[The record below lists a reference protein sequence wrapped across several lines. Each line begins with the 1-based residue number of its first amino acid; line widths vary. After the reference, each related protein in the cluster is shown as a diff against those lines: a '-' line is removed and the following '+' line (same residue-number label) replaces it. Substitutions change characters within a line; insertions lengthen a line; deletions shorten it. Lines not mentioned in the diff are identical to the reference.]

1 MLEKARLYLHTLRH
15 LRLSQVLWR
24 AWYTARRNLGLYRIP
39 RGGTAPGF
47 DRTCLR
53 RLREFLQAC
62 GGHGMHAGTDMEAL
76 RNQAFCFL
84 NRPMENTG
92 RIPWRDTAYP
102 KLWRYQLNG
111 FLFAREFAVNAV
123 TENYLGDR
131 DRARNWMFDWIREN
145 PPGNDA
151 SWDAGPV
158 SDRLLNW
165 TLLIAA
171 LDIQDEE
178 IRASYFRQACWLKG
192 WVEYDLRAN
201 HLLKNACALTLAAEV
216 FDNEYLRKRGLR
228 LLHSQ
233 VGEQILSDGAHF
245 ERSPMYHAQALWDL
259 LIVHA
264 ALEDTPSF
272 LGQTLRNMTGFLD
285 TIRHPDGEIPLFGD
299 SVLRQAPETE
309 ALLRIATERVHVT
322 KATDPSGQAGDALSP
337 SGFYVMRNKDRGDHM
352 IVKTA
357 PPLPRFQPGH
367 SHADIFSYELSLRG
381 LRFIVD
387 SGVHGY
393 AESPLRTYCRS
404 TQAHNIAQLDH
415 LEQSE
420 MWSVF
425 RIARSPLTG
434 PVLFQADETTASL
447 EAHYIHPRGPVHR
460 RHFAYDRETSCWKIH
475 DLIETTGTQHVVKS
489 YIHFHPQCQVHL
501 EGNEIVAR
509 RESAGARIEL
519 LSPGT
524 MELRLPHAPTLSH
537 WYCPEFGLSHPC
549 TTVIL
554 QRSGGTTL
562 DISYKIRPTESAE
575 C

>member
-1 MLEKARLYLHTLRH
+1 MFEAAGLYLHTARH
-15 LRLSQVLWR
+15 LRFSQLFWRLWYRTRR
-24 AWYTARRNLGLYRIP
+24 ALHLYRMPRNLPLQD
-39 RGGTAPGF
+39 F

-62 GGHGMHAGTDMEAL
+62 GGRGIHSGTDMDAL
-76 RNQAFCFL
+76 RDQAFCFL
-84 NRPMENTG
+84 NRPAENTC

-111 FLFAREFAVNAV
+111 FVFAREFSVNAV

-131 DRARNWMFDWIREN
+131 DRARNWMLDWIREN

-178 IRASYFRQACWLKG
+178 IRDSYFRQARWLKG
-192 WVEYDLRAN
+192 WIEYDLRAN

-216 FDNEYLRKRGLR
+216 LGNESLKKQALR
-228 LLHSQ
+228 LLQYQ
-233 VGEQILSDGAHF
+233 VEEQILSDGAHF

-259 LIVHA
+259 LVVHA
-264 ALEDTPSF
+264 ALDETPVF
-272 LGQTLRNMTGFLD
+272 LGKTLCNMTGFLNA
-285 TIRHPDGEIPLFGD
+285 IRHPDGEIPLFGD
-299 SVLRQAPETE
+299 SVLRQAPATE
-309 ALLRIATERVHVT
+309 ALVRLAAERVRLA
-322 KATDPSGQAGDALSP
+322 KATDSSDKAGNALSP
-337 SGFYVMRNKDRGDHM
+337 SGFYIMGNRDRGDHM

-357 PPLPRFQPGH
+357 PPLPRYQPGH
-367 SHADIFSYELSLRG
+367 SHADMLSYELSLNG
-381 LRFIVD
+381 MRFIVD

-393 AESPLRTYCRS
+393 AESPLRAYCRS
-404 TQAHNIAQLDH
+404 TRAHNIAQLDL

-425 RIARSPLTG
+425 RIARSPMTG
-434 PVLFQADETTASL
+434 PVTFQADETTASL
-447 EAHYIHPRGPVHR
+447 KAHYRHPEGPVYQ
-460 RHFAYDRETSCWKIH
+460 RHFAYDRETASWKIH
-475 DLIETTGTQHVVKS
+475 DLIETTGTQHILRS

-501 EGNEIVAR
+501 EGNEIVVR
-509 RESAGARIEL
+509 RESAEARIEML
-519 LSPGT
+519 GPGT
-524 MELRLPHAPTLSH
+524 MEVQIPNTPAIFN
-537 WYCPEFGLSHPC
+537 WYCPEFGLCHPC
-549 TTVIL
+549 TTVVL
-554 QRSGGTTL
+554 QRAGDMTL
-562 DISYKIRPTESAE
+562 DISYKIRSTQSAE